1 MSHTRTRR
9 LTASLL
15 LALALAATSV
25 LGACSSDTTSG
36 SGDHGSG
43 HSEAPSSGAQGSA
56 QLPAPVMAGEADLD
70 GATFVISDRRPLVIT
85 VEDPA
90 SWEGRS
96 AEESVA
102 VFRPGGSDGSATY
115 NPGFEARGPG
125 TTTATLTGPDGTVH
139 EFTITVEE

>member
-1 MSHTRTRR
+1 MSHTRACT

-15 LALALAATSV
+15 LATALAAASV
-25 LGACSSDTTSG
+25 LGACSSDNTSG
-36 SGDHGSG
+36 SGDNGSR

-70 GATFVISDRRPLVIT
+70 GATFVISDQRPLVVT

-90 SWEGRS
+90 NWEGRS
-96 AEESVA
+96 AEESLA

-125 TTTATLTGPDGTVH
+125 TTTATLTGPDGIVH